1 MNAFSSAPTSL
12 RVRPRRASAILDRG
26 LLYAALILLAGFF
39 LAPLLWMVLSSFKTG
54 PDIASRPLEF
64 DVSAMS
70 TASYQTMLANVPLL
84 TGFRNTLIVVLFK
97 GGLNLL
103 FVPLAAFAFA
113 KLRFRGRNIL
123 FGFVLVTLM
132 LPVLV
137 LIIPLLLEMGSLGW
151 VDSYQALILPGAI
164 GGFYIFFMRQQIS
177 GIPDDLLDAAR
188 VDGCS
193 VLQLYWRIVL
203 PLVRPAMAALAIL
216 TFLDIYNDFVW
227 PVVVTQS
234 IDLQTLQVML
244 SYLYTQINNASPGT
258 AASNAWGQ
266 ILAAA
271 TLATLPLLVLFV
283 ALQRHFVRGLMAG
296 AIKG

>member
-1 MNAFSSAPTSL
+1 MNVIPSGRTSP
-12 RVRPRRASAILDRG
+12 RIRPRPLSAILDRG
-26 LLYAALILLAGFF
+26 LVYLGLILLAGFF
-39 LAPLLWMVLSSFKTG
+39 VAPLLWMVLSSFKTG
-54 PDIASRPLEF
+54 PDIASRPLQF

-70 TASYQTMLANVPLL
+70 TASYQTMLSNVPLL
-84 TGFRNTLIVVLFK
+84 TGFRNTLVVVLFK

-103 FVPLAAFAFA
+103 FVPMVAFAFA
-113 KLRFRGRNIL
+113 KLRFRGRNVL
-123 FGFVLVTLM
+123 FGVVLVTLM

-137 LIIPLLLEMGSLGW
+137 LMIPLLLEMGSLGW
-151 VDSYQALILPGAI
+151 VDSYQALILPGAV
-164 GGFYIFFMRQQIS
+164 GGFFIFFMRQQIE
-177 GIPDDLLDAAR
+177 GIPDELLDAAR

-193 VLQLYWRIVL
+193 VLQLYWRIVV

-216 TFLDIYNDFVW
+216 TFLEIYNDFVW

-234 IDLQTLQVML
+234 IDMQTLQVML
-244 SYLYTQINNASPGT
+244 SYLYIQINNASPGT

>member
-1 MNAFSSAPTSL
+1 LA
-12 RVRPRRASAILDRG
+12 AIVDRG
-26 LLYAALILLAGFF
+26 LVYAGLLLLAGFF
-39 LAPLLWMVLSSFKTG
+39 AAPLFWMVLSSFKTG

-64 DVSAMS
+64 DLSAMS
-70 TASYQTMLANVPLL
+70 SASYESMLTNVPLL
-84 TGFRNTLIVVLFK
+84 TGFRNTLIVVLCK
-97 GGLNLL
+97 GGLNML

-113 KLRFRGRNIL
+113 KLRFRGRNVL
-123 FGFVLVTLM
+123 FALVLLTLM

-137 LIIPLLLEMGSLGW
+137 LMIPLLLEMGALGW
-151 VDSYQALILPGAI
+151 VDSYPALILPGAV
-164 GGFYIFFMRQQIS
+164 GGFFIFFMRQQIE
-177 GIPDDLLDAAR
+177 GIPDEILDAAR

-193 VLQLYWRIVL
+193 VLELYWRIVV

-216 TFLDIYNDFVW
+216 TFLEIYNDFVW

-234 IDLQTLQVML
+234 FDMQTLQVML

-271 TLATLPLLVLFV
+271 TVATLPLLILFV

-296 AIKG
+296 AVKG